1 VQEIGRSRRGAD
13 AEGVGS
19 ETPERAAAESTRAR
33 EHLANERTLL
43 AWTRTSLTLIGLGF
57 VVARFGLFL
66 RELQN
71 PGPPPGV
78 RTSAVIG
85 IAVIVS
91 GLVAGVASVI
101 RFFRARRQIDEGC
114 FRAEYWPELML
125 AAMTGGL
132 GVALAVYLA
141 FNG

>member
-1 VQEIGRSRRGAD
+1 MQEAGGGRRGAHAEAVD
-13 AEGVGS
+13 AA
-19 ETPERAAAESTRAR
+19 TPERAAAESTRAR

-66 RELQN
+66 RELEN
-71 PGPPPGV
+71 PGAPPGV
-78 RTSAVIG
+78 HTSAVIG
-85 IAVIVS
+85 IALIVS
-91 GLVAGVASVI
+91 GLVAGLASVV

-125 AAMTGGL
+125 AAMTGVL

-141 FNG
+141 VNG